1 MEYGMEPENLET
13 QNLPRVA
20 NELLILSS
28 LADRK
33 MHGYEIA
40 LDLEERSGGLVRF
53 QYGTLYPILH
63 RLEKAGFIKGKW
75 VREGA
80 KRKRK
85 YYTLTTRGR
94 EYARSQ
100 LRAWDEFAGR
110 FTAMTRGLRS

>member
-1 MEYGMEPENLET
+1 MERDNLET

-20 NELLILSS
+20 NELLILGS

-40 LDLEERSGGLVRF
+40 LELEEQSGGLFRF

-75 VREGA
+75 VKEGA

-85 YYTLTTRGR
+85 YYTLTARGR
-94 EYARSQ
+94 EYARGQ
-100 LRAWDEFAGR
+100 LESWDEFAER